1 MISRI
6 ADFFAHKRGLTVYY
20 YPELNQAPI
29 CMEYKAGEIIKPP
42 DSISKEG
49 YVIEGWYR
57 SKRFTN
63 KKLIDLKRKL
73 FGRISLYAKWRRV
86 DDK

>member
-6 ADFFAHKRGLTVYY
+6 TDYLTHKRCLTVYY

-29 CMEYKAGEIIKPP
+29 RKEYKAGEVIKPP
-42 DSISKEG
+42 EIISKEG
-49 YVIEGWYR
+49 YELEGWYR

-63 KKLIDLKRKL
+63 KKTIDLKCKL
-73 FGRISLYAKWRRV
+73 LRRISLYAKWKPV
-86 DDK
+86 DEN

>member
-1 MISRI
+1 MFSRI
-6 ADFFAHKRGLTVYY
+6 TDFFAHKRGLTVYY
-20 YPELNQAPI
+20 YPEINQAPI
-29 CMEYKAGEIIKPP
+29 RMEYKPGELILPP
-42 DSISKEG
+42 KSISKEG

-63 KKLIDLKRKL
+63 KKRIDLKCRL

-86 DDK
+86 DEK

>member
-1 MISRI
+1 MFSRI
-6 ADFFAHKRGLTVYY
+6 ADFFANKRGLTVYY
-20 YPELNQAPI
+20 YPEINQAPI
-29 CMEYKAGEIIKPP
+29 CKQYKPGELILPP
-42 DSISKEG
+42 ESISKEG

-63 KKLIDLKRKL
+63 KKFIDLNCKL

-86 DDK
+86 DEK

>member
-1 MISRI
+1 MFSRI
-6 ADFFAHKRGLTVYY
+6 ADFFANKRGLTVYY
-20 YPELNQAPI
+20 YPEINQAPI
-29 CMEYKAGEIIKPP
+29 CKHYKPGELILPP
-42 DSISKEG
+42 KSISKEG

-63 KKLIDLKRKL
+63 KKLIDLNCKL

-86 DDK
+86 DEK